1 MVFRKWTVRPV
12 WVAALLLGVMFALA
26 LTSLRDEAPTF
37 DEQGFLVRG
46 LAYLRG
52 EANGGTRNIRVGHPL
67 GLNALNAA
75 LLVNDPTVRLPS
87 DDPAWGETGFHR
99 PAELFLWGIGND
111 VARTMFLARVPTIWL
126 GLLLA
131 AVAGRWT
138 AEMATGWGAG
148 RSAGMAGVLA
158 LGLVALDPN
167 ILAHTRLV
175 TTDLGLAAG
184 AGVAGY
190 TLWRFLRR
198 PSWSAALLAG
208 AGLGLLQNTKFTA
221 ALFVPLFALVVV
233 VALWAR
239 RRTIDRRLPAQLLI
253 IYPAMALL
261 TLWAT
266 NGFQVGPLNAP
277 LPLLGDLGG
286 RAVPLSHYLDQL
298 LDIGG
303 RLQVGTPAFLLG
315 RYSDS
320 GWWWYFPVAFLV
332 KTPLPVLL
340 LLLFALLRIVM
351 GLIDSRTQHNYLT
364 SSVDHHSPFP
374 SPPGRGTG
382 RGSSALAS
390 PNPSEREG
398 DASLPSPPGRG
409 IGRGSSALPSP
420 NPSQGEGDAP
430 FPSPAGRGT
439 GRGSSMLPSPN
450 PSQGEGDAPLD
461 TPDLAALL
469 IPAAGYFAIALTTD
483 INLGYRHLLAILPF
497 LYVLIGVVTAEA
509 FARGRV
515 GRGWAARVMRV
526 APAVALLW
534 LAVIALWLHPH
545 YLSFFNV
552 LAGGPDNGWRVL
564 VDSNIDWGQDLARL
578 KTWQAVNGV
587 ERVWLSYFGEGRPEY
602 YGIVYDGLDSF
613 PPRLMNPGARPFYP
627 HDPAPG
633 WYAISATTLQGVH
646 FADHDQFRFFRERRP
661 DAKIGYS
668 IFLYNVP
675 ARGEPADLLLS
686 NTQVDELTAVDFAL
700 LQTNDVRLRW
710 FDGDQAL
717 LLPDSTA
724 PLWLLLPVRSEFS
737 AFMSHFL
744 TIAPQPEATGP
755 SYRLYRANA
764 YPPQAERQLML
775 DGHAMTYTA
784 DNAVTIGDELVM
796 VTTGWRQGGQ
806 PRPIKIYVH
815 VRDAAGQIV
824 AQWDGLGAA
833 WEGWRLGDTLVQ
845 TSTITLPE
853 SLAPGDYRVVA
864 GLYDPLT
871 NQRWRFADGQDGVEL
886 FQFALP

>member
-1 MVFRKWTVRPV
+1 MAFRKWTIRPV
-12 WVAALLLGVMFALA
+12 WLAALLLGVMFALA

-52 EANGGTRNIRVGHPL
+52 EENGGTRNIRVGHPL

-75 LLVNDPTVRLPS
+75 LLVNDLAVRLPS

-99 PAELFLWGIGND
+99 PAEQFLWEIGND
-111 VARTMFLARVPTIWL
+111 VGRTMFLARVPTIWL

-131 AVAGRWT
+131 AVVGRWA
-138 AEMATGWGAG
+138 AEMAAGWGLGRAAQVAG
-148 RSAGMAGVLA
+148 LMA

-167 ILAHTRLV
+167 VLAHMRLV

-184 AGVAGY
+184 AGAAGY

-198 PSWSAALLAG
+198 PSWPAALLAG
-208 AGLGLLQNTKFTA
+208 VCLGLLQNTKFTA
-221 ALFVPLFALVVV
+221 LLFVPLFALVAA

-239 RRTIDRRLPAQLLI
+239 RRTVDRRLLAQLLVA
-253 IYPAMALL
+253 YPAAALL

-266 NGFQVGPLNAP
+266 NGFQIGPLNAP
-277 LPLLGDLGG
+277 LPLVGDLGG
-286 RAVPLSHYLDQL
+286 RSVPLSHYLDQL

-320 GWWWYFPVAFLV
+320 GWWYYFLVAFLV

-340 LLLFALLRIVM
+340 LLLYTLFRIATSCITRHANSHQSTAP
-351 GLIDSRTQHNYLT
+351 IDDY
-364 SSVDHHSPFP
+364 
-374 SPPGRGTG
+374 SPPAT
-382 RGSSALAS
+382 SH
-390 PNPSEREG
+390 
-398 DASLPSPPGRG
+398 
-409 IGRGSSALPSP
+409 
-420 NPSQGEGDAP
+420 Q
-430 FPSPAGRGT
+430 
-439 GRGSSMLPSPN
+439 
-450 PSQGEGDAPLD
+450 PLL
-461 TPDLAALL
+461 DLAALL
-469 IPAAGYFAIALTTD
+469 IPAVGYFAIALTTD
-483 INLGYRHLLAILPF
+483 INLGYRHLLAVLPF
-497 LYVLIGVVTAEA
+497 LYVLIGVVVAGATTWGGAE
-509 FARGRV
+509 RGWVGRV
-515 GRGWAARVMRV
+515 RQAM
-526 APAVALLW
+526 PAVALLW
-534 LAVIALWLHPH
+534 LLAIALWLHPH

-552 LAGGPDNGWRVL
+552 IAGGPDNGWRVL

-578 KTWQAVNGV
+578 KTWQAENGV

-602 YGIVYDGLDSF
+602 YGIAYDGLDSF
-613 PPRLMNPGARPFYP
+613 PPRLMNPAARPFYP

-646 FADHDQFRFFRERRP
+646 FADHDQFRFFRQRQP

-675 ARGEPADLLLS
+675 PRGRPADLLLS
-686 NTQVDELTAVDFAL
+686 NTQVDELVAADFAR

-710 FDGDQAL
+710 FNGDQAL
-717 LLPDSTA
+717 LLPDSAA
-724 PLWLLLPVRSEFS
+724 PLWLLLPAQGQINPYARRYLSIASE
-737 AFMSHFL
+737 
-744 TIAPQPEATGP
+744 PEVTGDG
-755 SYRLYRANA
+755 YRLYRAKA
-764 YPPQAERQLML
+764 YPPRAERVLTL
-775 DGHAMTYTA
+775 DGHVMTYT
-784 DNAVTIGDELVM
+784 GDSSAGYDGETLTV
-796 VTTGWRQGGQ
+796 VTGWRQGGE
-806 PRPIKIYVH
+806 PRPIKVYVH
-815 VRDAAGQIV
+815 LRDAAGQIV

-845 TSTITLPE
+845 VATIVRPE
-853 SLAPGDYRVVA
+853 SLPPGDYQVVA

-886 FQFALP
+886 FPFALP

>member
-1 MVFRKWTVRPV
+1 MAFRKWTIRPV
-12 WVAALLLGVMFALA
+12 WLAALLLGVMFALA

-67 GLNALNAA
+67 GLNALNAT
-75 LLVNDPTVRLPS
+75 LLVNDPAVRLPS

-111 VARTMFLARVPTIWL
+111 VGRTMFLARVPTIWL

-131 AVAGRWT
+131 AVVGRWA
-138 AEMATGWGAG
+138 AEMAAGWGLGRAAHGAG
-148 RSAGMAGVLA
+148 LLA

-167 ILAHTRLV
+167 VLAHTRLV

-184 AGVAGY
+184 AAVAGF

-198 PSWSAALLAG
+198 PSWPAALLAG
-208 AGLGLLQNTKFTA
+208 VGLGLLQNTKFTA
-221 ALFVPLFALVVV
+221 LLFVPLFALVVV
-233 VALWAR
+233 VALWLR
-239 RRTIDRRLPAQLLI
+239 RRTIDRRLLAQLLVV
-253 IYPAMALL
+253 YPAAALL

-266 NGFQVGPLNAP
+266 NGFQVGLLNAP

-286 RAVPLSHYLDQL
+286 WPVPLSHYFDQL

-320 GWWWYFPVAFLV
+320 GWWYYFPVAFLV
-332 KTPLPVLL
+332 KTPLPILL
-340 LLLFALLRIVM
+340 LLLLAFLRIAK
-351 GLIDSRTQHNYLT
+351 GIFTKRTYPTPLA
-364 SSVDHHSPFP
+364 SSVGHHSPLATRHP
-374 SPPGRGTG
+374 PPATRHSP
-382 RGSSALAS
+382 LAI
-390 PNPSEREG
+390 
-398 DASLPSPPGRG
+398 L
-409 IGRGSSALPSP
+409 
-420 NPSQGEGDAP
+420 
-430 FPSPAGRGT
+430 
-439 GRGSSMLPSPN
+439 
-450 PSQGEGDAPLD
+450 
-461 TPDLAALL
+461 DLAALL
-469 IPAAGYFAIALTTD
+469 IPAVGYFAIALTTD
-483 INLGYRHLLAILPF
+483 INLGYRHLLAVLPF
-497 LYVLIGVVTAEA
+497 LYVLIGVVAA
-509 FARGRV
+509 DAIAQGRMGQGWIARAR
-515 GRGWAARVMRV
+515 RAAPV
-526 APAVALLW
+526 VALLW
-534 LAVIALWLHPH
+534 LLGIALWLYPH

-552 LAGGPDNGWRVL
+552 IAGGPDNGWRVL

-578 KTWQAVNGV
+578 KTWQEENGV
-587 ERVWLSYFGEGRPEY
+587 ARVWLSYFGEGRPEY
-602 YGIVYDGLDSF
+602 YGIIYDGLDSF
-613 PPRLMNPGARPFYP
+613 PPRLMNPAARPFYP

-646 FADHDQFRFFRERRP
+646 FADHDQFRFFRERQP

-675 ARGEPADLLLS
+675 PRGRPADLLLS
-686 NTQVDELTAVDFAL
+686 NTQVDELSAVDFAL
-700 LQTNDVRLRW
+700 LQTNDARLRW
-710 FDGDQAL
+710 FDGDQAVL
-717 LLPDSTA
+717 VPDSTA
-724 PLWLLLPVRSEFS
+724 PKWLVLPVRSEFTDL
-737 AFMSHFL
+737 MSHFL
-744 TIAPQPEATGP
+744 TIAPEPQATGAN
-755 SYRLYRANA
+755 YRLYRANA
-764 YPPQAERQLML
+764 YPPSAERQLTL
-775 DGHAMTYTA
+775 DGHAMTYTPA
-784 DNAVTIGDELVM
+784 HLSGYDSETLTVV
-796 VTTGWRQGGQ
+796 TGWRQGGE

-815 VRDAAGQIV
+815 LRDAAGQIV

-845 TSTITLPE
+845 MSTIALPE
-853 SLAPGDYRVVA
+853 SPAPGDYHVVA